1 MYLFTMPDYYHIPML
16 FGFAATGS
24 DVVVYVIDTGVHQD
38 HVDFGGRATHAW
50 TYPGGTA
57 VR

>member
-1 MYLFTMPDYYHIPML
+1 MYLFTMPDYYPIPM
-16 FGFAATGS
+16 FDFAATGS
-24 DVVVYVIDTGVHQD
+24 DVVVYVIDTGVNRD